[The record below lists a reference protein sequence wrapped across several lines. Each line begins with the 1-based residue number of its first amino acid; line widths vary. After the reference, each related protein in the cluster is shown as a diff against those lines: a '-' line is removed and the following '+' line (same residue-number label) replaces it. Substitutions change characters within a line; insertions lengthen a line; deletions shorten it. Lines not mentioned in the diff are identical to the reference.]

1 MKVLL
6 CYRIPSL
13 VQDYYKKNLPPT
25 IELIF
30 PPKIDQKGEISP
42 YSSIDENIL
51 IELSSDVDVLIG
63 YKISSNLLKAAKNLK
78 HIQVPWTGSESLDFD
93 LLKNYPN
100 VTVSNSHSNALIIA
114 EHAVALLVAA
124 AKRLIYSDQ
133 KMREGDWSSRYDNIN
148 SQWLS
153 EKSLGIIGFGAIGKI
168 VARMMKSA
176 FNMKILA
183 IKRFP
188 EKIDPDAVYDFLGG
202 QDLKDKE
209 FVLKNSDFFL
219 VASPLTEET
228 KDLIGEKE
236 ISLMKPNAIIVNI
249 SRGPVINERALYEA
263 LKDQKIAGAGV
274 DVWYNY
280 PKDRKNPIDVFQNF
294 PFRELDNVILSP
306 HRAFRV
312 HQRGDL
318 VSAGDVIDNLILV
331 SKGKEPKNQLNKEL
345 GY

>member
-1 MKVLL
+1 MKALF

-13 VQDYYKKNLPPT
+13 VQDYFKKNLPPA
-25 IELIF
+25 IELIC
-30 PPKIDQKGEISP
+30 PQR
-42 YSSIDENIL
+42 IDENTL
-51 IELSSDVDVLIG
+51 IDLSSDVDVLIS
-63 YKISSNLLKAAKNLK
+63 YKISNEVLKAAKKLK

-93 LLKNYPN
+93 VLKNYPHI
-100 VTVSNSHSNALIIA
+100 TVSNSHSNALVIA

-124 AKRLIYSDQ
+124 AKRLIISDQ
-133 KMREGDWSSRYDNIN
+133 KMRKGDWSARYDAIN
-148 SQWLS
+148 SHWLS
-153 EKSLGIIGFGAIGKI
+153 EKSLGVIGYGAIGKI

-188 EKIDPDAVYDFLGG
+188 EKIDPDAVYDYLGG
-202 QDLKDKE
+202 QDLKDRE
-209 FVLKNSDFFL
+209 YVFKNSDFFL
-219 VASPLTEET
+219 VTLPLTEET

-236 ISLMKPNAIIVNI
+236 ISSMKPNAIIVNI
-249 SRGPVINERALYEA
+249 SRGSVINEKALYEA
-263 LKDQKIAGAGV
+263 LRDKKIAAAGL

-280 PKDRKNPIDVFQNF
+280 PKDRKNPVNVFQNY

-312 HQRGDL
+312 HQRGDI
-318 VSAGDVIDNLILV
+318 VSADDVIDNLILL
-331 SKGKEPKNQLNKEL
+331 SKGKEPKNQLNMEL